1 MENIDD
7 WLYIVFLAIAGISS
21 LFGSVKKKRGQ
32 QPFPDQEDTELDPSF
47 GQPVEETQSR
57 RIFQMPDEIFQTQPA
72 GSDQP
77 TLFGQPAGSDQPTVF
92 GQRPADSDQAA
103 VFGKRR
109 SRMKTATG
117 KISDTPT
124 PAAQAPTPP
133 PAEAAPEMS
142 WLENPSDLRRAILCA
157 EILNRKYD

>member
-77 TLFGQPAGSDQPTVF
+77 TIF